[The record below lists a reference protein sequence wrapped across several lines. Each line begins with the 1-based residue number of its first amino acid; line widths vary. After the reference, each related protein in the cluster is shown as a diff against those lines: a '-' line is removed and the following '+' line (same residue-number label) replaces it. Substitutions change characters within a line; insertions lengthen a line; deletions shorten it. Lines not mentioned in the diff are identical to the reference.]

1 MRESGRVRLAFGD
14 TPRRPADKA
23 VDGVL
28 PLGLVEGQLVSATPE
43 LVAPVLDP
51 VRPRDQQ
58 LATAARCNFVR
69 FVAVDHG
76 AAVGDVGVEARTDF
90 DDDGALIPG
99 RELDLLAGRS
109 DWACGLDQV
118 RMPRQT
124 IRAIHRAPA
133 ILAGVSK
140 SLLRRCRRFLTC
152 ICSGS

>member
-1 MRESGRVRLAFGD
+1 MLESGRVGLAFGD
-14 TPRRPADKA
+14 APGRPPDKA
-23 VDGVL
+23 VNGVL
-28 PLGLVEGQLVSATPE
+28 PLGLVKRQLVSPAAE
-43 LVAPVLDP
+43 LVAAVLDP
-51 VRPRDQQ
+51 VGPRDQQ
-58 LATAARCNFVR
+58 LAPAARRDLVH

-76 AAVGDVGVEARTDF
+76 AAVGDVGAEARTDF

-99 RELDLLAGRS
+99 GELDLLAGRS

-152 ICSGS
+152 IGSG